1 MFAVEAS
8 AMSDSCQIQLHRS
21 GDKVVAEIPADVVS
35 AMGWSDD
42 QTLQLI
48 KLDDFGVL
56 LSEIEHSEIQ
66 EIEAVL
72 EELERA
78 TRDAHQTVNEALGRS
93 NQ

>member
-1 MFAVEAS
+1 VEAS
-8 AMSDSCQIQLHRS
+8 AMSDSCQIQLHRR

-42 QTLQLI
+42 QILQLI

-56 LSEIEHSEIQ
+56 LSKVECSEIDEIEV
-66 EIEAVL
+66 VL

-78 TRDAHQTVNEALGRS
+78 IHDAHQTVNEVCG
-93 NQ
+93 QIK